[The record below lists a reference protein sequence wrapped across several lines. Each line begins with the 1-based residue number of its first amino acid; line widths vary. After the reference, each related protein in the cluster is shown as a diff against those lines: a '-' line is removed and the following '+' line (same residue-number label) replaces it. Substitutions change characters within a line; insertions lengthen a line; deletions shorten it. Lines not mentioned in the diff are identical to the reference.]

1 MPIEVWVSP
10 LGNYE
15 VHTFTPEGDATK
27 ETWEEWL
34 ARMGF
39 TEEGAYR
46 HEENAHRNE
55 ETPMERADRISRASA
70 ENAKLFEEQGWEF
83 SEEEEGEIDAL
94 LERLGIHRQN
104 SDLGA

>member
-15 VHTFTPEGDATK
+15 VHTFTPDGDATK

-34 ARMGF
+34 ERKGF
-39 TEEGAYR
+39 TEQGAYP
-46 HEENAHRNE
+46 HDENAHRDG
-55 ETPMERADRISRASA
+55 ETPEQRADRTSRATA
-70 ENAKLFEEQGWEF
+70 ENAKFFEEQGWEF

-94 LERLGIHRQN
+94 FERLGIHRHN
-104 SDLGA
+104 SDRGA